1 MSNFFSSRRKASS
14 PEPIGIE
21 MQTVKQH
28 YIVSPHND
36 IRNLYANAL
45 GMSAHKISRNKPPL
59 MPVFINEK
67 QRKNF
72 HTHVTN
78 EVMRPRTDM
87 NEHQFAALSHLHQSS
102 AKENAKTDL
111 QYLGPQSRVYVQGHG
126 SAGSKNISSD
136 SGQRKSSK
144 DVAKMLNDLNLH
156 HSVEVR
162 ANSCF
167 SGTQTEIKY
176 RQGFMNDFNNGNLHQ
191 EAGDWSKTFAGSLQ
205 EELGKLGRANKVSG
219 YLGATVQTAQESI
232 GRGYVQEKH
241 MSVEVDPFQ
250 LRRKDLRRSN

>member
-1 MSNFFSSRRKASS
+1 MSSYFSSRRKASLQ
-14 PEPIGIE
+14 EPMGIE

-28 YIVSPHND
+28 YIVSPHDD
-36 IRNLYANAL
+36 IHNLYANAL

-59 MPVFINEK
+59 MPVFVSEK

-72 HTHVTN
+72 HSHVTN
-78 EVMRPRTDM
+78 EIMRPRTDM
-87 NEHQFAALSHLHQSS
+87 NEHEFAALSHLHQAS
-102 AKENAKTDL
+102 ATGNAKTDL

-136 SGQRKSSK
+136 SGQSKSSK
-144 DVAKMLNDLNLH
+144 DVAKVLTDLNLH
-156 HSVEVR
+156 PSVEVR

-167 SGTQTEIKY
+167 SGTQTEIKN
-176 RQGFMNDFNNGNLHQ
+176 RNGFMNDFNQGNLHQ
-191 EAGDWSKTFAGSLQ
+191 EAGQWSETFAGSLQ
-205 EELGKLGRANKVSG
+205 AELGKLGRANKVSG

-241 MSVEVDPFQ
+241 MSVDVDTVQ